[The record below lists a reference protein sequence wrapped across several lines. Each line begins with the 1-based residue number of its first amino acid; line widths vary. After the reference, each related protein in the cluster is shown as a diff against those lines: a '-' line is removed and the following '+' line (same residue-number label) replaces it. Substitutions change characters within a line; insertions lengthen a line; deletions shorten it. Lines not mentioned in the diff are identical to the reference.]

1 MLGPRAPG
9 APYSSRPMARDAR
22 ETGGSLASLLR
33 HSLNYSL
40 VPLFGKVISVAMI
53 PFYTE
58 WLVRAEYGAAN
69 LADLLFAGLV
79 QLLGANLLQGMQ
91 RFYFDHEDP
100 VERRA
105 VVSSCTLVLAGL
117 AWSVVTPM
125 LVFSEA
131 LAPIL
136 IGSPS
141 DDVSAATIATATAVA
156 LATVPFQLTTQA
168 GIAHLMVLKK
178 SGIYAALSGFKILFE
193 LSLRI
198 YLVGFAELGLVGFLL
213 PVLIGEAL
221 ATVFVTGW
229 TLRHT
234 GLRVRW
240 DVLRPILRYTVPLI
254 PVGVFQLLLHY
265 GDQRLLE
272 ALAPEDGMDEVGIYA
287 VAYKLGFLVTAMMLD
302 PFVRI
307 FHPWVYDISDR
318 EVQAR
323 RVARVSTYALTA
335 MSSVSL
341 LIILFGKQA
350 LAVFVSAENGYDEAW
365 RVVPW
370 ITAGYVFWCAY
381 HISQIPLYI
390 AKRTGPLVWINGG
403 ALGLNV
409 LFNLWLVPRHGF
421 VGSGIATLLTFA
433 CLAGTGIAVARREMS
448 VPFEGRRLL
457 LVFGC
462 VLACAA
468 LTLQL
473 DRTLDVAAPS
483 GLALAVGLKAALAA
497 LVLTLF
503 WHALLDRSERSALLG
518 RLAGALGRGA
528 EAG

>member
-1 MLGPRAPG
+1 MP
-9 APYSSRPMARDAR
+9 RDAR
-22 ETGGSLASLLR
+22 EAGGSLASLLR
-33 HSLNYSL
+33 HSFNYSL
-40 VPLFGKVISVAMI
+40 VPIFGKVISVAMI

-58 WLVRAEYGAAN
+58 WLVLAEYGAAN

-91 RFYFDHEDP
+91 RFYFDHGDP
-100 VERRA
+100 AERRA
-105 VVSSCTLVLAGL
+105 VISSCTLVLGAV
-117 AWSVVTPM
+117 AWTVVTPM
-125 LVFSEA
+125 LVFSNA
-131 LAPIL
+131 LAPVL

-141 DDVSAATIATATAVA
+141 DQVSAGTIATATAVA

-178 SGIYAALSGFKILFE
+178 SGVYAGIQGFKILFE

-198 YLVGFAELGLVGFLL
+198 YLVGFAGMGLVGFLL

-229 TLRHT
+229 TLKHT

-240 DVLRPILRYTVPLI
+240 DVLRPIVRYTIPLV

-272 ALAPEDGMDEVGIYA
+272 ALAPGNGMDEVGIYA

-307 FHPWVYDISDR
+307 FHPWVYDIADR

-323 RVARVSTYALTA
+323 RVARVSTYALAA
-335 MSSVSL
+335 MSSASL

-350 LAVFVSAENGYDEAW
+350 LTVFVSAENGYDEAW

-370 ITAGYVFWCAY
+370 ITSGYVFWCAY

-390 AKRTGPLVWINGG
+390 AKRTGPLVW
-403 ALGLNV
+403 
-409 LFNLWLVPRHGF
+409 
-421 VGSGIATLLTFA
+421 
-433 CLAGTGIAVARREMS
+433 
-448 VPFEGRRLL
+448 
-457 LVFGC
+457 
-462 VLACAA
+462 
-468 LTLQL
+468 
-473 DRTLDVAAPS
+473 
-483 GLALAVGLKAALAA
+483 
-497 LVLTLF
+497 
-503 WHALLDRSERSALLG
+503 
-518 RLAGALGRGA
+518 
-528 EAG
+528 